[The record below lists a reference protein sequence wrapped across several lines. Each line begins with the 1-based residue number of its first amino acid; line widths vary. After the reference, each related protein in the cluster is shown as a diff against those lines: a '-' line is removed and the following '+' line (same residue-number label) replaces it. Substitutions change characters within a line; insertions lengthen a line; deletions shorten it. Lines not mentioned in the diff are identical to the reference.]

1 MKLKLME
8 AMFLTCSIFLTILWS
23 GENELKNGSWI
34 IFENETNAENSIQL
48 PQKENIKYL
57 APMKQNTSDNRIIEK
72 FDKEKV
78 EKINP
83 EKVYVG

>member
-1 MKLKLME
+1 ME

-34 IFENETNAENSIQL
+34 IFDNGTNAENNIQF
-48 PQKENIKYL
+48 PQKENFKYL

-72 FDKEKV
+72 FDKKKV
-78 EKINP
+78 EKITP
-83 EKVYVG
+83 EKVYLG

>member
-1 MKLKLME
+1 MKLQLME

-23 GENELKNGSWI
+23 GENEIKNGSWI
-34 IFENETNAENSIQL
+34 IFDNGTNSENNIQL

-57 APMKQNTSDNRIIEK
+57 APMKPNTSDDRVIEK

-78 EKINP
+78 EKIDP
-83 EKVYVG
+83 ETVYIW

>member
-1 MKLKLME
+1 
-8 AMFLTCSIFLTILWS
+8 
-23 GENELKNGSWI
+23 
-34 IFENETNAENSIQL
+34 
-48 PQKENIKYL
+48 
-57 APMKQNTSDNRIIEK
+57 MKQNTSDNRIIEK

>member
-1 MKLKLME
+1 MKLQLME

-34 IFENETNAENSIQL
+34 IFDNGTNAENNIQL
-48 PQKENIKYL
+48 PQKETIKYL
-57 APMKQNTSDNRIIEK
+57 APMKQDTSDNRIIEK

-83 EKVYVG
+83 KKV